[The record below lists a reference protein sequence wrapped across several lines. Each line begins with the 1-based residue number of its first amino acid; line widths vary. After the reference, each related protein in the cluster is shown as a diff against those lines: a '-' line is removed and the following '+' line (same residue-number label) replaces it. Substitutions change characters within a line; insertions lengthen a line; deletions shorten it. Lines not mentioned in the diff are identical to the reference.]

1 MNKQEHAKKGRSL
14 FGLFKK
20 EPQSKLR
27 VMGHDLEVVSITRGG
42 KILFT
47 GETARKFPK
56 DHFEGT
62 IMEVAFVCKS
72 GSPYFAYYTC
82 PDYYFAVAAPG
93 GSASFGGPFETEK
106 FRSTAS
112 QAIGAFVVKLLK
124 DTLKL
129 DAGREIISFSHN
141 RAHTN
146 TLAYVSSIGE
156 WAPIQENDDEGE
168 GASERKVV
176 AVNAGHVDISD
187 VIAVD
192 ELSPSAR

>member
-1 MNKQEHAKKGRSL
+1 M

-20 EPQSKLR
+20 ETQSKLR

-42 KILFT
+42 RILFT
-47 GETARKFPK
+47 GEAVRRFPK
-56 DHFEGT
+56 DHFEGK

-106 FRSTAS
+106 FRSAVS
-112 QAIGAFVVKLLK
+112 QAIGAFLVKCLR
-124 DTLKL
+124 DTLKV
-129 DAGREIISFSHN
+129 DVSREIVSFSHN

-146 TLAYVSSIGE
+146 VLAYISSMGI
-156 WAPIQENDDEGE
+156 WAPIQHNDAEGDD
-168 GASERKVV
+168 ASERKAA
-176 AVNAGHVDISD
+176 AVDSGRVKLSD

-192 ELSPSAR
+192 ELSPSA

>member
-1 MNKQEHAKKGRSL
+1 V

-20 EPQSKLR
+20 DIQNKLS

-47 GETARKFPK
+47 GEAARNFPK

-72 GSPYFAYYTC
+72 GNPYFAYYTC

-106 FRSTAS
+106 FRSAAS
-112 QAIGAFVVKLLK
+112 QAIGVFVAKYLK
-124 DTLKL
+124 DTLKI
-129 DAGREIISFSHN
+129 DAGREIVSFSHN

-146 TLAYVSSIGE
+146 VLAYISSIGS
-156 WAPIQENDDEGE
+156 WAPIQHNDAEGDD
-168 GASERKVV
+168 ASERMAA
-176 AVNAGHVDISD
+176 AVDSGRVKLTD
-187 VIAVD
+187 VIAVH
-192 ELSPSAR
+192 ELSPSA

>member
-1 MNKQEHAKKGRSL
+1 M

-20 EPQSKLR
+20 DTQSKLR

-47 GETARKFPK
+47 GEAARNLPK

-82 PDYYFAVAAPG
+82 PDYYFAVVAPG

-106 FRSTAS
+106 FRSAAS
-112 QAIGAFVVKLLK
+112 QAIGVFVVKCLK
-124 DTLKL
+124 DTLKI
-129 DAGREIISFSHN
+129 DAGREIVSFSHN

-146 TLAYVSSIGE
+146 VLAYISSIGS
-156 WAPIQENDDEGE
+156 WAPIQHNDAEGDD
-168 GASERKVV
+168 ASERKAV
-176 AVNAGHVDISD
+176 AVDSGRVKLTD
-187 VIAVD
+187 VIAVH
-192 ELSPSAR
+192 ELSPSA

>member
-1 MNKQEHAKKGRSL
+1 M

-20 EPQSKLR
+20 EAQSKLR
-27 VMGHDLEVVSITRGG
+27 VMGHDLEVVSITRDG

-47 GETARKFPK
+47 GEAARKFPK

-93 GSASFGGPFETEK
+93 GSATFGGSFETEK
-106 FRSTAS
+106 FRSTVS
-112 QAIGAFVVKLLK
+112 KEIGAFLVKCLK
-124 DTLKL
+124 DTLKV
-129 DAGREIISFSHN
+129 DAGREIVSFSHN

-146 TLAYVSSIGE
+146 VLAYISSIGS
-156 WAPIQENDDEGE
+156 WAPIQHNDSEGDD
-168 GASERKVV
+168 ASERKAA
-176 AVNAGHVDISD
+176 AVNNGRVKLSD
-187 VIAVD
+187 VIAVR
-192 ELSPSAR
+192 ELSPSA

>member
-1 MNKQEHAKKGRSL
+1 M

-20 EPQSKLR
+20 DIQNKLR

-47 GETARKFPK
+47 GEAARNFPK

-72 GSPYFAYYTC
+72 GNPYFAYYTC

-106 FRSTAS
+106 FRSAAS
-112 QAIGAFVVKLLK
+112 QAIGVFVAKYLK
-124 DTLKL
+124 DTLKI
-129 DAGREIISFSHN
+129 DAGREIVSFSHN

-146 TLAYVSSIGE
+146 VLAYISSIGS
-156 WAPIQENDDEGE
+156 WAPIQHNDAEGDD
-168 GASERKVV
+168 ASERMAA
-176 AVNAGHVDISD
+176 AVDSGRVKLTD
-187 VIAVD
+187 VIAVH
-192 ELSPSAR
+192 ELSPSA